1 VNVEAMD
8 INELREVIEGP
19 AAIVGLRFEE
29 GVVDD
34 LASKVLGERAGL
46 PLLQFTLLQLWRSA
60 GGTGLP
66 RRCMRMSAAPLK
78 ALAKSADRFYEGL
91 LPQAQTTARMILL
104 EMVHPGE
111 GKEFTSNRVPL
122 ESVFGGDQS
131 PERVEQ
137 VVYRLICE
145 ARLVK
150 ITGTDQDI
158 CSAEFG
164 YRAGKLRE
172 LMAAEKSPR
181 QRAADRG
188 SARGVGA
195 ELATTRD
202 LARGRAEDLAGAL
215 GFSPA
220 AERWA
225 ESGERTE
232 WLARGAAL
240 EAAAAW
246 PNLSALEQ
254 RFVKAGRR
262 AKMLDRALRVGGLAV
277 VIVGALLAVS
287 IAMAGGTSTPAAKL
301 RISSTAAQALIAEDK
316 ELEERIGWALKAY
329 VDQDRPG

>member
-1 VNVEAMD
+1 
-8 INELREVIEGP
+8 
-19 AAIVGLRFEE
+19 
-29 GVVDD
+29 
-34 LASKVLGERAGL
+34 
-46 PLLQFTLLQLWRSA
+46 
-60 GGTGLP
+60 
-66 RRCMRMSAAPLK
+66 LK

-164 YRAGKLRE
+164 LQAGKTARADGSGE
-172 LMAAEKSPR
+172 SPR

-215 GFSPA
+215 GIFA
-220 AERWA
+220 RQAERWA
-225 ESGERTE
+225 ESEKGPNGWREAPR
-232 WLARGAAL
+232 WRPLRRG
-240 EAAAAW
+240 
-246 PNLSALEQ
+246 
-254 RFVKAGRR
+254 
-262 AKMLDRALRVGGLAV
+262 
-277 VIVGALLAVS
+277 
-287 IAMAGGTSTPAAKL
+287 
-301 RISSTAAQALIAEDK
+301 RICPLWSRDS
-316 ELEERIGWALKAY
+316 
-329 VDQDRPG
+329 